1 MVRLRVK
8 DAGAL
13 RSAAQELPFV
23 RDAYFIVLDGQLARK
38 RIKRRG
44 ELENS
49 HGGLVDFR
57 VPAAAPNDGLQES
70 AVGTDGHFD
79 HRGAGQLLTP
89 RNLGEIHRAH
99 ALDLAA
105 PAVEVNG

>member
-23 RDAYFIVLDGQLARK
+23 RDAYFIVFDGQLARK

-44 ELENS
+44 ELQNS

-57 VPAAAPNDGLQES
+57 LPAAASNDGFQES
-70 AVGTDGHFD
+70 AVRTDGHFD
-79 HRGAGQLLTP
+79 HRGAGLLLTP
-89 RNLGEIHRAH
+89 PDRAEIPRSH
-99 ALDLAA
+99 
-105 PAVEVNG
+105 